1 MSHRKRASTRRAERA
16 KNAYSV
22 STGRQTIKVKKKK
35 KIKKIRNKKG
45 EEEREVG
52 R

>member
-35 KIKKIRNKKG
+35 KKIRNKKG
-45 EEEREVG
+45 EERGEGG